1 MVRSNRILKI
11 FALLFSVIISVL
23 VALQMRPI
31 QDDYLSFGSIES
43 VGILGY
49 LKNIWAFHGGNMVQF
64 TIHSI
69 TSIPST
75 TQPFFLNLTAYFLLT
90 QFMVA
95 AASRLLFTWVF
106 EDRHLK
112 SNVAF
117 WLTFLVVFGFEGFF
131 VPGFVG
137 AYGFTLASLAHLWPI
152 LCLIFA
158 LRLLMS
164 ESSFKFLVIPLGL
177 VAGNSNLVESAFSC
191 LVITLVILGTIKNPS
206 KAKSL
211 GFRKSF
217 WIYVFCLVT
226 YISSLTIAIAPGF
239 KNRSSGT
246 IGLPENF
253 YDFLLR
259 FSKSFVIFSADVLTH
274 PFVYLSILCGFWI
287 ARKNSLKWDSLLLTK
302 FKILSFFSISFW
314 LLLILGSSMAY
325 PAWHQSMGLY
335 VFVIPTAL
343 TFGIFLS
350 SKFSSVSISH
360 SFKFVMA
367 INLVIAIALYAR
379 VIDTTINRKS
389 TWDRVFA
396 INVCLLR
403 QDPSA
408 KLEGAEIIYPP
419 FNLGV
424 EDVNSWEWI
433 RNDYSKWVL
442 NPKFESKVICKG

>member
-1 MVRSNRILKI
+1 LVRSSRSLKI
-11 FALLFSVIISVL
+11 FALLFSVVISVL

-49 LKNIWAFHGGNMVQF
+49 LKTIWAFHGGNMVQF

-69 TSIPST
+69 MSIPST
-75 TQPFFLNLTAYFLLT
+75 TEPFFLNLAAYFLLT
-90 QFMVA
+90 QLMVA
-95 AASRLLFTWVF
+95 AASRLLFAWVF

-117 WLTFLVVFGFEGFF
+117 WLPFLVVFGFEGFF

-164 ESSFKFLVIPLGL
+164 ESAFRFLVIPLGL

-191 LVITLVILGTIKNPS
+191 LVITFVILGIIKYPS

-211 GFRKSF
+211 GFRKSV
-217 WIYVFCLVT
+217 WLYVFCLVT

-239 KNRSSGT
+239 KNRSSGA
-246 IGLPENF
+246 IGLPENLH
-253 YDFLLR
+253 DFILR
-259 FSKSFVIFSADVLTH
+259 FGKSFAIFSADVLTH
-274 PFVYLSILCGFWI
+274 PFVYLSIFCGFWI
-287 ARKNSLKWDSLLLTK
+287 ARTCSLICDGLLLTK
-302 FKILSFFSISFW
+302 LKILSFFSICFW

-350 SKFSSVSISH
+350 LKFPSVSISY
-360 SFKFVMA
+360 SFKFVMVL
-367 INLVIAIALYAR
+367 NLVIAIALFAR
-379 VIDTTINRKS
+379 VVDTSITRKS
-389 TWDRVFA
+389 YWDRAFA
-396 INVCLLR
+396 INVCLLH
-403 QDPSA
+403 QDPAA

-424 EDVNSWEWI
+424 EDVNTWEWI

-442 NPKFESKVICKG
+442 NPRFDSKVACKN

>member
-11 FALLFSVIISVL
+11 LALLFSVIISVL

-64 TIHSI
+64 AIHSI
-69 TSIPST
+69 MSIPST

-90 QFMVA
+90 QLMVA

-112 SNVAF
+112 SDVAF
-117 WLTFLVVFGFEGFF
+117 WLPFLVVFGFEGFF

-177 VAGNSNLVESAFSC
+177 VVGNSNLVESTFSC
-191 LVITLVILGTIKNPS
+191 LVITLVLFGVMRYPA

-211 GFRKSF
+211 GFRKSV

-226 YISSLTIAIAPGF
+226 YISSLAIAIAPGF

-246 IGLPENF
+246 IGLPDNF

-259 FSKSFVIFSADVLTH
+259 FGKSFTIFSADVLTH
-274 PFVYLSILCGFWI
+274 PFVYLSIFGGFWI
-287 ARKNSLKWDSLLLTK
+287 ARKSSLICDSLLLTK
-302 FKILSFFSISFW
+302 FKILSFFSICFW

-335 VFVIPTAL
+335 IFVIPTAL

-389 TWDRVFA
+389 SWDRVFA

-408 KLEGAEIIYPP
+408 KLEGAEIIYQP

-442 NPKFESKVICKG
+442 NPKFESKVVCKG

>member
-1 MVRSNRILKI
+1 
-11 FALLFSVIISVL
+11 
-23 VALQMRPI
+23 
-31 QDDYLSFGSIES
+31 
-43 VGILGY
+43 
-49 LKNIWAFHGGNMVQF
+49 
-64 TIHSI
+64 
-69 TSIPST
+69 
-75 TQPFFLNLTAYFLLT
+75 
-90 QFMVA
+90 
-95 AASRLLFTWVF
+95 
-106 EDRHLK
+106 
-112 SNVAF
+112 
-117 WLTFLVVFGFEGFF
+117 
-131 VPGFVG
+131 
-137 AYGFTLASLAHLWPI
+137 
-152 LCLIFA
+152 
-158 LRLLMS
+158 
-164 ESSFKFLVIPLGL
+164 
-177 VAGNSNLVESAFSC
+177 
-191 LVITLVILGTIKNPS
+191 
-206 KAKSL
+206 
-211 GFRKSF
+211 
-217 WIYVFCLVT
+217 
-226 YISSLTIAIAPGF
+226 
-239 KNRSSGT
+239 
-246 IGLPENF
+246 
-253 YDFLLR
+253 
-259 FSKSFVIFSADVLTH
+259 
-274 PFVYLSILCGFWI
+274 
-287 ARKNSLKWDSLLLTK
+287 
-302 FKILSFFSISFW
+302 
-314 LLLILGSSMAY
+314 MAY